1 KAELW
6 RREARENR
14 EAKPGGGICICFK
27 AEGGRRDEEWSS
39 GLGNVYKSKTLSLT
53 PSVSGSIK
61 SFPNSTAIG
70 RKI

>member
-1 KAELW
+1 MHFPPPPRKM
-6 RREARENR
+6 N
-14 EAKPGGGICICFK
+14 I
-27 AEGGRRDEEWSS
+27 S
-39 GLGNVYKSKTLSLT
+39 SKTLSLT